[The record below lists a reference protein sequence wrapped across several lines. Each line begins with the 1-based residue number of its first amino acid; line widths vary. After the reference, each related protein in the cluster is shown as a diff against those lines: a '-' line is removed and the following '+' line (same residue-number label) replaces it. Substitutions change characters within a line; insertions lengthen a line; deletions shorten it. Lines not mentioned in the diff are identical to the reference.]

1 MDDTPLPSRNA
12 VLLSAGLGS
21 LLAAALTV
29 FMPFSAAIATA
40 FLAAVMGFIT
50 VIDLRYFITPDRLS
64 VFAALAGLVAI
75 AQVIHG
81 GAWGNSMAESLTGAA
96 LGAGAFVPCAR
107 DTAHCAASR
116 GLALVM

>member
-1 MDDTPLPSRNA
+1 VDDTPLPSRNA

-29 FMPFSAAIATA
+29 FMPCSAAIATA

-81 GAWGNSMAESLTGAA
+81 GTWGNSMAESLTGAA

-107 DTAHCAASR
+107 DTAHCVASR
-116 GLALVM
+116 GLALAM